1 MAQRLQDMA
10 VEVGGESGAK
20 PSLER
25 TKTRRDS
32 FRAVADLT
40 EHRSEFFHDH
50 GGSNSPAR
58 LESSGKA
65 TKRMEPLLANVHQN
79 MGKESSD
86 GETSLSCSKIHEG
99 EAKGYTRSNPEK
111 V

>member
-40 EHRSEFFHDH
+40 ENLEFFHDH
-50 GGSNSPAR
+50 NGSIIPAG
-58 LESSGKA
+58 LESLGEA
-65 TKRMEPLLANVHQN
+65 TKRMEPLLASVHQN
-79 MGKESSD
+79 MSNGSSD
-86 GETSLSCSKIHEG
+86 SETSLSCSKIHEG
-99 EAKGYTRSNPEK
+99 DAKGYTRPNPEK